1 VFKVFIS
8 TIKAILYGLLIG
20 AIIVIAIPNT
30 RGAVLDSVKEWLAI
44 HNAPVSYSYAIKRSA
59 PAVVN
64 ISSITQRRNPLNEIE
79 RRRQGLG
86 SGVIMSS
93 NGIILTNLH
102 VIKGADIIYV
112 ALQDGRKGIAS
123 IVGTDPLTDL
133 AVLHIQAEDLPVIPF
148 NLDNPSQVGD
158 LVLAIGN
165 PYNLGQTIT
174 QGIISAT
181 DRRPGLRS
189 SSFLDLLQTD
199 AAINDGNSG
208 GALINSRGELVGINS
223 ASFNSISNESSNGI
237 SFAIPVQLAY
247 SILKEIVVEG
257 HVSRGSLGFEAEPFN
272 SDIDKL
278 SLSLDADAV
287 NVTKVNPNSPAG
299 RVGLQEKDVIVAI
312 NKKPFKHINEL
323 RNIIAKTKANNDI
336 ELTIIRNGKQLDLL
350 MKTEEL
356 RFR

>member
-8 TIKAILYGLLIG
+8 TIKAITYGLFIG
-20 AIIVIAIPNT
+20 AVVIIAIPTT
-30 RGAVLDSVKEWLAI
+30 REVTIESAKQWLAI
-44 HNAPVSYSYAIKRSA
+44 HNAPVSYSHAIKRSA

-64 ISSITQRRNPLNEIE
+64 IYSITQHRNPLNKIE
-79 RRRQGLG
+79 SRRQGLG
-86 SGVIMSS
+86 SGVIMSP

-102 VIKGADIIYV
+102 VIKDADIIYI
-112 ALQDGRKGIAS
+112 ALQDGRKGVAS
-123 IVGTDPLTDL
+123 IIGTDPFTDL
-133 AVLHIQAEDLPVIPF
+133 AVLHIKAEDLPVIPF
-148 NLDNPSQVGD
+148 NLDNVSQVGD

-223 ASFNSISNESSNGI
+223 ASFNSINNDNSNGI

-247 SILKEIVVEG
+247 AILKEIVVEG
-257 HVSRGSLGFEAEPFN
+257 HVSRGSLGFEAEPLN
-272 SDIDKL
+272 NRIDKL

-287 NVTKVNPNSPAG
+287 IVTKVNQNSPAAL
-299 RVGLQEKDVIVAI
+299 VGLQERDVIVAI
-312 NKKPFKHINEL
+312 NKHPFKHINEL
-323 RNIIAKTKANNDI
+323 RNTIANSKANKEI
-336 ELTIIRNGKQLDLL
+336 ELTIIRNGQQLNLL
-350 MKTEEL
+350 MTTEEL
-356 RFR
+356 RLK